1 MNLTITSL
9 SNYKIGD
16 LIYES
21 EGTVV
26 YRAVTKADS
35 QPVVIKLLRND
46 YPSFNELVKFRNQ
59 YTIASNLHI
68 EGIVK
73 PLALER
79 YQNSYA
85 LIMEDF
91 GGISLAQNYQNLSH
105 DKKDISQFLD
115 IAIQIAEIV
124 YQLHQN
130 RIIHKDIKP
139 ANILINPQTKEV
151 KIIDFS
157 ISTLLPKET
166 QTIQN
171 YKILEG
177 TLAYISPEQTGRM
190 NRGIDYRSDFYSL
203 GVTFFEMLNGVLPF
217 ETKDPMELVHC
228 HLAKMP
234 VLGSR
239 EGETQI
245 PEMLMEIVMK
255 LMAKN
260 AEDRYQSALGLKYDL
275 EKCRQEWEEKGEIE
289 NFELGERDISDRF
302 LIPEKLYGRE
312 AEVEQ
317 LLAAFDRVAAPPQS
331 SLGKGGGSEI
341 ILVAGF
347 SGIGKTVV
355 VNEVHKPIVRR
366 RGYFI
371 KGKFDQFN
379 RNIPFSALVQALRD
393 LMEQILSESDAQLQ
407 EWKSK
412 ILEAVGEN
420 GQVIIEVIPKLE
432 KIIGK
437 QPAVAELS
445 GSARQN
451 RFNLLFGKFIQVFAT
466 QNHPLVI
473 FIDDLQWADSASLNL
488 LQLLMSKGEKS
499 YLLFIGA
506 YRDNEVFPAHPL
518 MLTLEEIAKED
529 GIINTIT
536 LSPLS
541 QNHINL
547 LVSETLSCTPEV
559 AQPLTELIYQKTK
572 GNPFFTTQFM
582 LGLHGE
588 GLIQFNTAVGYWE
601 CDIAQVRQMTLTDDV
616 VEFMAGRLQK
626 LPKETQQVL
635 KLAACIGNQFN
646 LQTLAVVC
654 EQSEADTA
662 DNLWKAL
669 QLGLILPQTEVYKFY
684 LGREREKEH
693 TKVNQDVQYRF
704 LHDRVQQA
712 AYTLI
717 PENQKQLTHLKI
729 GQLLLQ
735 KLSPDEKSEQ
745 IFALVNQLNLGR
757 AAIFSLEE
765 KQKLADL
772 NLEAGKKAKLSA
784 AYQVAENYFTIGI
797 NLLPITAWQNDYE
810 LIYSLHHYGSEAAY
824 LCGNFAQAELLYT
837 EALNHAQT
845 ALDKAVIYRIQ
856 MTQYQLQGR
865 NSEAIAIQRQSLLLL
880 GWEIPIEEKVIQVS
894 LDEEIAKVKRFI
906 QQQTVASILKLP
918 KMKDENMAEMLRISQ
933 ILFYAAWLDG
943 QPTLAFLAL
952 AKMTTLSLENGN
964 SDMSPFGYVGYGLV
978 VNAMLKDATTAY
990 KFGDMAV
997 QLCEQFDNAD
1007 VRGMTNFL
1015 FAADVHSWS
1024 RPIREADTY
1033 YENAYKYGMEAGN
1046 WLTVGFMMMQSG
1058 SDRLTYGK
1066 NLSEL
1071 YTIAK
1076 THADFLRQVKSLENL
1091 DALIVGVVQPIRN
1104 LLGLTKTIFTF
1115 DDDDFSESKY
1125 LQKYSNTPYHLSWL
1139 YSVKIRHA
1147 YLFNNQ
1153 AAYPDLITK
1162 LDIIENTIASHAK
1175 VPSSVFYVAL
1185 MHITLAETTKEEKDY
1200 QFHLE
1205 KLISLEEKLNTWQNY
1220 CPENILHKCLI
1231 IQAEKARLNG
1241 QKTEAIDL
1249 YEQAITTA
1257 QTNQYDYEE
1266 ALAQELL
1273 AKLYLDWSKEK
1284 IACIYMQEAYYC
1296 YARWGAK
1303 AKTDDL
1309 EKHYPQLLK
1318 PILER
1323 QKLGSLSSATFIN
1336 LTQGTI
1342 SQTTIGIEQILDL
1355 ATLMKASRTLSEDI
1369 SLNGAIANLMEVVR
1383 ENAGAETA
1391 VLMLFQDQKLILKSV
1406 VTGQEIFTP
1415 RSVTVATSHAVPL
1428 SVVNKVKRNQKPL
1441 VIDNASNKN
1450 AYAGDTYIQK
1460 HQPKSVLC
1468 LPLIDRGHAIG
1479 ILYLENNK
1487 LAGAF
1492 TKERVEVL
1500 SLLCSQ
1506 AAISLENARLYQES
1520 QNYAQTLEETQ
1531 LQLVQSEKMAS
1542 IGQLVS
1548 GIAHEINNPIG
1559 FISGNL
1565 DYATE
1570 SIQDLMDLL
1579 QLYEQEFEHKSQKIQ
1594 QKIEEIELDYLKE
1607 DLPESIQ
1614 SMKEGT
1620 KRIIEISKSM
1630 RIFSRA
1636 DTIAKV
1642 PFNIHDGLD
1651 STLLILKHRLKANK
1665 KRPEIKVVKN
1675 YGYLLE
1681 INCYPGQLNQVFI
1694 NLISNAIDA
1703 LDESN
1708 SGKTFT
1714 DIKAAPN
1721 QITITTEIDS
1731 EKQQAIIKIGD
1742 NGMGIS
1748 EEFKDKIFG
1757 HLFTTKAV
1765 GKGTGLGLSI
1775 SRKIIEE
1782 KHGGKIICNS
1792 ELGTGTEF
1800 VISLPL

>member
-1 MNLTITSL
+1 MNLPIKSL
-9 SNYKIGD
+9 TNYEIGD
-16 LIYES
+16 LIHES
-21 EGTVV
+21 DRTIA
-26 YRAVTKADS
+26 YRGVAKADS
-35 QPVVIKLLRND
+35 QPVIIKLLRSEF
-46 YPSFNELVKFRNQ
+46 PSFNELVQFRNQ

-73 PLALER
+73 PLALYS
-79 YQNSYA
+79 YQNGYA
-85 LIMEDF
+85 LIMPDF
-91 GGISLAQNYQNLSH
+91 GGISLAQYYQNLPH
-105 DKKDISQFLD
+105 NKKDISQFLD

-124 YQLHQN
+124 YQLHQS

-139 ANILINPQTKEV
+139 VNILINPQTKKV

-203 GVTFFEMLNGVLPF
+203 GVTFFEMLNGKLPF

-228 HLAKMP
+228 HLSKMP

-239 EGETQI
+239 EEETQI

-289 NFELGERDISDRF
+289 NFQLGERDISDRF

-317 LLAAFDRVAAPPQS
+317 LLAAFDRVAAPPES
-331 SLGKGGGSEI
+331 PLGKGGGSEI

-407 EWKSK
+407 QWKSK

-420 GQVIIEVIPKLE
+420 GEVIIEVIPALE

-451 RFNLLFGKFIQVFAT
+451 RFNLVFGKFIQVFAT
-466 QNHPLVI
+466 QSHPLVI

-541 QNHINL
+541 QTHINL
-547 LVSETLSCTPEV
+547 LVSETLSCTPEIG
-559 AQPLTELIYQKTK
+559 QPLTELIYQKTK

-588 GLIQFNTAVGYWE
+588 GLIQFNAAVAYWE
-601 CDIAQVRQMTLTDDV
+601 CDIAEVRQMALTDDV

-684 LGREREKEH
+684 LGREKVRENSR
-693 TKVNQDVQYRF
+693 VNQDVQYRF

-735 KLSPDEKSEQ
+735 KLSPDEKLEQ
-745 IFALVNQLNLGR
+745 IFALVNQLNLGK
-757 AAIFSLEE
+757 AAIFSQEE
-765 KQKLADL
+765 KQQLADL

-797 NLLPITAWQNDYE
+797 NLLPTTAWESDYE
-810 LIYSLHHYGSEAAY
+810 LIYSLYRYGSEAAY
-824 LCGNFAQAELLYT
+824 LCGNFAQAEILYT

-845 ALDKAVIYRIQ
+845 ALDQAVIYRIQ

-865 NSEAIAIQRQSLLLL
+865 NSEAIAIQRQSLLIL
-880 GWEIPIEEKVIQVS
+880 GWEIPTEQKVIQVS
-894 LDEEIAKVKRFI
+894 LDEEIGKVKIFLK
-906 QQQTVASILKLP
+906 QQTVESILKLP
-918 KMKDENMAEMLRISQ
+918 KMKDQNMAEMLRIAQ

-943 QPTLAFLAL
+943 KPNLAFLAI
-952 AKMTTLSLENGN
+952 AKMTTLSLDNGN
-964 SDMSPFGYVGYGLV
+964 SDMSPFGYVGYGLIA
-978 VNAMLKDATTAY
+978 NAMLKDATTAY
-990 KFGDMAV
+990 QFGEMAV

-1066 NLSEL
+1066 NLSQL

-1076 THADFLRQVKSLENL
+1076 AHADFLSHIKSLENL

-1115 DDDDFSESKY
+1115 DDDDFSESEY
-1125 LQKYSNTPYHLSWL
+1125 LQKYSNTPYHLAWL

-1153 AAYPDLITK
+1153 TAYPDLITK
-1162 LDIIENTIASHAK
+1162 LDIIENTISSHAK

-1185 MHITLAETTKEEKDY
+1185 MHITLAETAKDEKDY

-1205 KLISLEEKLNTWQNY
+1205 KLISLEEKLNTWQNF

-1266 ALAQELL
+1266 ALAKELL

-1309 EKHYPQLLK
+1309 EKHYPHLLK

-1323 QKLGSLSSATFIN
+1323 QKLCSLSSDTFIN

-1342 SQTTIGIEQILDL
+1342 SQTTIGVEQILDL

-1369 SLNGAIANLMEVVR
+1369 SLDGAIANLMEVVR
-1383 ENAGAETA
+1383 ENAGAETVA
-1391 VLMLFQDQKLILKSV
+1391 LMLFQDQQLMLTSV
-1406 VTGQEIFTP
+1406 VTDQEIFTP
-1415 RSVTVATSHAVPL
+1415 SSVSVATSDAVPL
-1428 SVVNKVKRNQKPL
+1428 SVVNQVKRNQKAL
-1441 VIDNASNKN
+1441 VIDNASNNN
-1450 AYAGDTYIQK
+1450 AYAGDAYIQK
-1460 HQPKSVLC
+1460 HQPKSILC

-1520 QNYAQTLEETQ
+1520 QNYAQELEQAQ

-1548 GIAHEINNPIG
+1548 GVAHEINNPIG

-1565 DYATE
+1565 KCANEYVQE
-1570 SIQDLMDLL
+1570 LMDLL
-1579 QLYEQEFEHKSQKIQ
+1579 ELYQQGFEHNSQTIQ
-1594 QKIEEIELDYLKE
+1594 NKIEEIDLDYLKA
-1607 DLPESIQ
+1607 DLPELIYSI
-1614 SMKEGT
+1614 KAAAN
-1620 KRIIEISKSM
+1620 RITEISRSM
-1630 RIFSRA
+1630 RIFSRV
-1636 DTIAKV
+1636 DTISKV
-1642 PFNIHDGLD
+1642 PFNIHYGID
-1651 STLLILKHRLKANK
+1651 STLLILKHRLKGNT
-1665 KRPEIKVVKN
+1665 KRPEIEVVKN
-1675 YGYLLE
+1675 YSELPE
-1681 INCYPGQLNQVFI
+1681 VDCYPGQ
-1694 NLISNAIDA
+1694 
-1703 LDESN
+1703 
-1708 SGKTFT
+1708 
-1714 DIKAAPN
+1714 
-1721 QITITTEIDS
+1721 
-1731 EKQQAIIKIGD
+1731 
-1742 NGMGIS
+1742 
-1748 EEFKDKIFG
+1748 
-1757 HLFTTKAV
+1757 
-1765 GKGTGLGLSI
+1765 
-1775 SRKIIEE
+1775 
-1782 KHGGKIICNS
+1782 
-1792 ELGTGTEF
+1792 
-1800 VISLPL
+1800 